1 MLSAC
6 LHGIYFL
13 LASWVSRVPLRK
25 LAHALMLLLLRW
37 TRPGAGLRTAW
48 DQRMIGLTVRS
59 EGEDILA
66 ATAESKT
73 ILWRTIAHHL

>member
-1 MLSAC
+1 
-6 LHGIYFL
+6 
-13 LASWVSRVPLRK
+13 
-25 LAHALMLLLLRW
+25 MLLLLRW
-37 TRPGAGLRTAW
+37 TRPGAGLRTVW

-66 ATAESKT
+66 ATAESKP